1 MEQSEGKIL
10 AIDDNEIGL
19 IKCQETEELVEFDA
33 SDVEKTSALTLNQQ
47 VTFEIIQV
55 AYVNR
60 RVAINVKLKEE

>member
-10 AIDDNEIGL
+10 SIDNHDIGIIECL
-19 IKCQETEELVEFDA
+19 ETQELVEFDA
-33 SDVEKTSALTLNQQ
+33 SDVDSTSDLAVHQP